1 MYRYLFG
8 PVPSR
13 RLGISLGID
22 LVPMKTC
29 TLDCIYCECG
39 KTTDLCVARR
49 EYVPFKSVKT
59 EFDHYRANN
68 PKPDYITFS
77 GSGEPTL
84 NSRIGDVLHYI
95 QSRAEKIP
103 AAVLTNGTLLFD
115 QQVRDDIIAA
125 DVVMPSLDAAT
136 ATVFRK
142 INRPHR
148 SLQIEKII
156 AGLCQFRRQ
165 YRGQIWLEVFII
177 PGLNDTASELQALKA
192 AIERIAPDR
201 IQLNTLDRPGTVSS
215 IRAATPG
222 ELKDILTL
230 WDLPNTEIIAKPPDR
245 KKVLSFRRDIESA
258 ILETIARRPCTLAD
272 LSAILGLHV
281 NEINKYLDVLEAD
294 GKICVV
300 KQQRGFFYQ
309 VNAAANDLT

>member
-22 LVPMKTC
+22 LVPLKTC
-29 TLDCIYCECG
+29 TLNCIYCECG
-39 KTTDLCVARR
+39 KTTDLCLERR
-49 EYVPFKSVKT
+49 EYVPLEAVKT
-59 EFDHYRANN
+59 EFDHYRSNN

-84 NSRIGDVLHYI
+84 NSRIGDVLQHI
-95 QSRAEKIP
+95 KSRAEKIP
-103 AAVLTNGTLLFD
+103 VAVLTNGTLLCD
-115 QQVRDDIIAA
+115 QQLRDDIKAA

-148 SLQIEKII
+148 DLEIEKII
-156 AGLCQFRRQ
+156 GGLCQFRRQ

-177 PGLNDTASELQALKA
+177 PGMNDTPAELQALKA
-192 AIERIAPDR
+192 AIEKIAPDR
-201 IQLNTLDRPGTVSS
+201 IQLNTLDRPGTVAS
-215 IRAATPG
+215 IRPPSPA
-222 ELKDILTL
+222 ELKDILAL
-230 WDLPNTEIIAKPPDR
+230 WNLPNAEIIAKAPDR
-245 KKVLSFRRDIESA
+245 KKMLSFRQDIESA

-272 LSAILGLHV
+272 LSAILGLHI
-281 NEINKYLDVLEAD
+281 NEINKYLDVLEAS
-294 GKICVV
+294 GKISVV
-300 KQQRGFFYQ
+300 RQQRGFFYQ
-309 VNAAANDLT
+309 PSAVSGIS